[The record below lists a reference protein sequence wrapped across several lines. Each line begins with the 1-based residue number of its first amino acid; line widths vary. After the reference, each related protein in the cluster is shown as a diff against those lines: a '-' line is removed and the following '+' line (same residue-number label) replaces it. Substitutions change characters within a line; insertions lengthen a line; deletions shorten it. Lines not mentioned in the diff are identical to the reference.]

1 MTRFRAKGW
10 VAAAAALI
18 VALSQAGAG
27 GAEPPKLTQPVQATK
42 GDDNPLRTYSGPAM
56 AVDPGDPLRVVA
68 SFVDM
73 RTRRCGLLRST
84 DGGKTW
90 RRLDASPA
98 LDSYPSCL
106 STNSSI
112 FHGPIAFGRNG
123 SLYYAL
129 SGWDV
134 QDRQGG
140 EVSSAYNSSVQLG
153 RSKDLGDTWETTIV
167 RDARG
172 KQGKD
177 FEGNRPLT
185 GIAVDTKNGPD
196 DIVYVA
202 WRRELNN
209 NVSPNAVPRVPMVAV
224 SSDGG
229 RTFADPVDLAKGVFD
244 PPSVRADALKTVTT
258 LAGTNTTTT
267 LAPAGSKAGQP
278 DQADNFG
285 GGNPAIALDG
295 KGNVYA
301 VWATNFANLPSGPAA
316 ALHLS
321 KSTDR
326 GKTWTSS
333 IVAPFDH
340 KNRGSFPGPRL
351 AWSPKGG
358 ADGTLHLVAECTS
371 KPEVAA
377 YIDICYR
384 QSVDGGAKWT
394 DPKVINDD
402 DASQLRAHVIPEV
415 AVAPNGR
422 VDVTW
427 WDTRDDPGVYGNDVY
442 YAASDDNGK
451 TWSKNIRVTDRTIDR
466 RIGVWGFN
474 FDMSSPPGLAST
486 DEFALLAWDD
496 TRNADPTKPDTV
508 ALGGGLQDIYTSAI
522 QYEAVGGG
530 ASRTAQYALA
540 GVVGLLV
547 VGLALTVVALAARR
561 RDGTPPATIREASD
575 QESAGVG

>member
-1 MTRFRAKGW
+1 MTRFRAKVW

-90 RRLDASPA
+90 RLLDASPA
-98 LDSYPSCL
+98 LESYPSCL

-153 RSKDLGDTWETTIV
+153 RSKDLGDTWETTLV
-167 RDARG
+167 RNARG
-172 KQGKD
+172 KQGTD

-185 GIAVDTKNGPD
+185 GIAVDTKNGTD

-202 WRRELNN
+202 WRRELSN

-244 PPSVRADALKTVTT
+244 SPSVRADALKTVTT

-267 LAPAGSKAGQP
+267 LGPAGSKAGQP

-301 VWATNFANLPSGPAA
+301 
-316 ALHLS
+316 
-321 KSTDR
+321 DR
-326 GKTWTSS
+326 G
-333 IVAPFDH
+333 P
-340 KNRGSFPGPRL
+340 
-351 AWSPKGG
+351 
-358 ADGTLHLVAECTS
+358 
-371 KPEVAA
+371 
-377 YIDICYR
+377 
-384 QSVDGGAKWT
+384 
-394 DPKVINDD
+394 
-402 DASQLRAHVIPEV
+402 LRPQE
-415 AVAPNGR
+415 
-422 VDVTW
+422 
-427 WDTRDDPGVYGNDVY
+427 
-442 YAASDDNGK
+442 
-451 TWSKNIRVTDRTIDR
+451 
-466 RIGVWGFN
+466 
-474 FDMSSPPGLAST
+474 PGLLPRPSAGVEPQGRCKRHPSS
-486 DEFALLAWDD
+486 
-496 TRNADPTKPDTV
+496 
-508 ALGGGLQDIYTSAI
+508 GGGVHEQTR
-522 QYEAVGGG
+522 GG
-530 ASRTAQYALA
+530 RIHRH
-540 GVVGLLV
+540 LLSPV
-547 VGLALTVVALAARR
+547 HRR
-561 RDGTPPATIREASD
+561 RDQVDRSQGHERRRRQPATGSRHPGGGGGPQRPGGRD
-575 QESAGVG
+575 LVGYP